1 MKSTLKCLVN
11 VQAGHP
17 FRGSVPP
24 VAGGNAFALQMRD
37 LNPNGEVTWESL
49 VQTQIDAPKTVQWLE
64 PGDVVFVARGARNY
78 AVCLREV
85 PKPSVCSQYFFLLRI
100 KSPTLLPEFLA
111 WQINRAP
118 AQRYLSSNAEGS
130 DQLSIRRP
138 VLEALPVAVPTIHQQ
153 KLIVALAETAVHE
166 QQQLEALIRNRQR
179 QLDALALELFSNAPS
194 ND

>member
-64 PGDVVFVARGARNY
+64 PGDVEDPALDIDLRAFQAAGLRHPQAVA
-78 AVCLREV
+78 E
-85 PKPSVCSQYFFLLRI
+85 Q
-100 KSPTLLPEFLA
+100 
-111 WQINRAP
+111 
-118 AQRYLSSNAEGS
+118 
-130 DQLSIRRP
+130 
-138 VLEALPVAVPTIHQQ
+138 
-153 KLIVALAETAVHE
+153 E
-166 QQQLEALIRNRQR
+166 QQQAAVTGRVPRALDRFQEPVHLARGQVFALIHRFVSSSGWVTRRNSRACGDSPAR
-179 QLDALALELFSNAPS
+179 L
-194 ND
+194 